1 MTIGELLKEKRLAEN
16 KTQKAWV
23 GHIISTSRVVL
34 VKSF

>member
-23 GHIISTSRVVL
+23 GHIISTSY
-34 VKSF
+34 